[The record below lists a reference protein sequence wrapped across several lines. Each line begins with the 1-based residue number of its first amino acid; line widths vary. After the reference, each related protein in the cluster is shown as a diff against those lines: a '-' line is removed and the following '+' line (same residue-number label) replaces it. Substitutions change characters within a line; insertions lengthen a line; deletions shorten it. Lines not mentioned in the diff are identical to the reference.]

1 MEIVY
6 SETMKVKTDIDID
19 VIDRENVLTHFRHI
33 PASIKKGNEYTKH
46 NSGVYLQPIPYDPI
60 SELASIEYKEAEER
74 GYFKLDFL
82 NNTLYEG
89 IKDEKHLDE
98 LIAKEPIWDLLQH
111 ADVIK
116 NLVHVHNH
124 LNVLQVMKP
133 KSIEE
138 LAEVLAVIRPA
149 KRHLLN
155 ESKEKI
161 SKEVWIKPN
170 DGSYYFKKAHAI
182 AYALSIVVQ
191 LNLFCEQVEQN
202 AS

>member
-1 MEIVY
+1 MY
-6 SETMKVKTDIDID
+6 SKKMKVQTDIDID
-19 VIDRENVLTHFRHI
+19 VVDRDKVLTHFRHI
-33 PASIKKGNEYTKH
+33 NASIKKGKEYTKH

-161 SKEVWIKPN
+161 SKEVWIKPD

>member
-1 MEIVY
+1 
-6 SETMKVKTDIDID
+6 
-19 VIDRENVLTHFRHI
+19 
-33 PASIKKGNEYTKH
+33 
-46 NSGVYLQPIPYDPI
+46 
-60 SELASIEYKEAEER
+60 
-74 GYFKLDFL
+74 
-82 NNTLYEG
+82 
-89 IKDEKHLDE
+89 
-98 LIAKEPIWDLLQH
+98 
-111 ADVIK
+111 
-116 NLVHVHNH
+116 
-124 LNVLQVMKP
+124 MKP
-133 KSIEE
+133 KSVEE

-161 SKEVWIKPN
+161 SSEVWVKPD

>member
-1 MEIVY
+1 
-6 SETMKVKTDIDID
+6 MKVQTDIDID
-19 VIDRENVLTHFRHI
+19 VIDRDSVLTHFRHI
-33 PASIKKGNEYTKH
+33 TASIKKKNEYTKH
-46 NSGVYLQPIPYDPI
+46 NSGVYLQPIPYDPV
-60 SELASIEYKEAEER
+60 SGLASIEYKEAEER

-82 NNTLYEG
+82 NNSLYEG
-89 IKDEKHLDE
+89 VKDEKHLDE
-98 LIAKEPIWDLLQH
+98 LIAKEPLWDLLQH
-111 ADVIK
+111 EDVVK

-124 LNVLQVMKP
+124 LNVLKVMKP
-133 KSIEE
+133 KSVEE

-161 SKEVWIKPN
+161 SSEVWVKPD